1 MTNRRIIEEALEIQ
15 RQYILMGTYWDIKTC
30 IESVI
35 EHNGLSKDPLE
46 VFEIYKEIRVA
57 NLN

>member
-1 MTNRRIIEEALEIQ
+1 MTNHQIIKDALEIQ

-35 EHNGLSKDPLE
+35 EHNGLDVDPLE
-46 VFEIYKEIRVA
+46 VFEAYQEMRVA

>member
-1 MTNRRIIEEALEIQ
+1 MTNHQIIKDALEIQ
-15 RQYILMGTYWDIKTC
+15 SQAIMMGTYWDIKTC

-35 EHNGLSKDPLE
+35 EHNGLDVDPLE
-46 VFEIYKEIRVA
+46 VFEIYKEMRVA